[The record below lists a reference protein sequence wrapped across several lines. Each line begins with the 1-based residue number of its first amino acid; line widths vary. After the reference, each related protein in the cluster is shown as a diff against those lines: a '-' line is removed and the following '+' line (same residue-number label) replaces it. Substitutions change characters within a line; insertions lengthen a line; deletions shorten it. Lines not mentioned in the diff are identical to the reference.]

1 MKRCI
6 FVGLLIGCAVA
17 AQAEDRLW
25 NAASGDWN
33 DAANWLDGVKPAAWE
48 TALVD
53 NGGVC
58 ELASGTVG
66 VGSLIVGATSSDLS
80 TFRQTAE

>member
-33 DAANWLDGVKPAAWE
+33 DTANWLEIGRAHV
-48 TALVD
+48 
-53 NGGVC
+53 
-58 ELASGTVG
+58 
-66 VGSLIVGATSSDLS
+66 
-80 TFRQTAE
+80 